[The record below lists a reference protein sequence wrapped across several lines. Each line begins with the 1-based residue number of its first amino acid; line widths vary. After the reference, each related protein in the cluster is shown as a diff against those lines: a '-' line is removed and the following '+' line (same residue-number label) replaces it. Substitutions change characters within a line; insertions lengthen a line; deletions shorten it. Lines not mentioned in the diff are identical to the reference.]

1 MVQDGDSDIIDLGEY
16 RRKRPE
22 ARRSAFAVWG
32 GEGERSRFAL
42 PVWRAVYLVGGE
54 RGALVWVDDDD
65 GPGKQLHPFFVLDL
79 ASETPR
85 TTFPPELLG
94 ELRGNEGVGPIL
106 SETFPGGAAVFLGVG
121 EKRRW
126 FLVVHDGG
134 LPRQP
139 MDGTA
144 RNDLLFLAGE
154 CAGLLLHRRLDE
166 HPQETEEDGSPDWR
180 TPEGWEEEELSG
192 WGDLTADEV
201 LEAAPDWPPAPGEYV
216 HEGEDTPRADDPD
229 EDPDPPPGSGR
240 GHLRSL

>member
-1 MVQDGDSDIIDLGEY
+1 MAQDGDSDIIDLGEY

-54 RGALVWVDDDD
+54 RGALVWVDDYDK
-65 GPGKQLHPFFVLDL
+65 PGKQLHPFFVLDL

-94 ELRGNEGVGPIL
+94 ELRGNEGGGPIL

-121 EKRRW
+121 EGRRW

-166 HPQETEEDGSPDWR
+166 HPHDETADPSADWR
-180 TPEGWEEEELSG
+180 TPEGWEDEELSG
-192 WGDLTADEV
+192 WNDLTADDV
-201 LEAAPDWPPAPGEYV
+201 LEGAPEWPPDPEESI
-216 HEGEDTPRADDPD
+216 HEGEDTPRGDDPD
-229 EDPDPPPGSGR
+229 EEPDPPAGSGR